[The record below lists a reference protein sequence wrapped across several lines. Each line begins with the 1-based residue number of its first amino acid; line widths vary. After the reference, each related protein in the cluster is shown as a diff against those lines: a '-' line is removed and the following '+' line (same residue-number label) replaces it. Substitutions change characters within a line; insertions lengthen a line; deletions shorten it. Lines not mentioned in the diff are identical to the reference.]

1 MAKKTTRS
9 EMGERLV
16 KLRNMFGY
24 NQQEIAD
31 LIGIKRDTYARY
43 ETSTNPPLSVIK
55 KLCEIYNIT
64 SDVIFGFSEMDEKKP
79 VSSTSS
85 PLRFS
90 SNMGYSPDSP
100 NEILVMSEDELFLIK
115 QFRKLSQS
123 KQEALIM
130 FINDNE

>member
-1 MAKKTTRS
+1 MAKKTARS

-31 LIGIKRDTYARY
+31 LIGVKRDAYARY
-43 ETSTNPPLSVIK
+43 ETSTNPPILVIK

-64 SDVIFGFSEMDEKKP
+64 SDVLFGFSEIEDKKTTAS
-79 VSSTSS
+79 VSS

-90 SNMGYSPDSP
+90 NNIGYSPDSP

-115 QFRKLSQS
+115 QFRKLPQS